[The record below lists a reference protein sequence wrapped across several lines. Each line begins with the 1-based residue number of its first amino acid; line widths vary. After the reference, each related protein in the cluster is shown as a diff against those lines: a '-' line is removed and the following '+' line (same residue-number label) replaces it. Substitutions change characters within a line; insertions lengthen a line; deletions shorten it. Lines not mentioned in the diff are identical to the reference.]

1 MRHSQKGVAPQPCKA
16 HTFPSFFVMSL
27 DAPSQLSID
36 GTPFT
41 VGVVAA
47 RYNERLVGALLS
59 QVTKRLRA
67 AGVKE
72 KKLFVVR
79 VPGSNELPSA
89 AQLLLR
95 KRRCDVVVA
104 LGVIIRGGTL
114 HYELVA
120 QAASD
125 GLLRVSLD
133 ARVPVITGVVVA
145 ENQEQAEERCLG
157 RIDRGA
163 EFAQA
168 ALEMAA
174 LKKDLST

>member
-1 MRHSQKGVAPQPCKA
+1 
-16 HTFPSFFVMSL
+16 MSL
-27 DAPSQLSID
+27 DTPTHLSLD
-36 GTPFT
+36 GSPFT

-47 RYNERLVGALLS
+47 RYNARLVEALLT
-59 QVTKRLRA
+59 QVTGRLRA

-72 KKLFVVR
+72 KRLVVER

-89 AQLLLR
+89 VQLLLR
-95 KRRCDVVVA
+95 RRKCDVVVA
-104 LGVIIRGGTL
+104 LGVIVRGGTL

-120 QAASD
+120 QAATD

-133 ARVPVITGVVVA
+133 AGVPVITGVVVA
-145 ENQEQAEERCLG
+145 ENLAQAEERCLG
-157 RIDRGA
+157 KIDRGA

-174 LKKDLST
+174 LRKRLSS

>member
-1 MRHSQKGVAPQPCKA
+1 
-16 HTFPSFFVMSL
+16 MSL

-47 RYNERLVGALLS
+47 RFNERLVGALLG
-59 QVTKRLRA
+59 QVTAGLRA

-72 KKLFVVR
+72 KKILVER
-79 VPGSNELPSA
+79 VPGSNELPA
-89 AQLLLR
+89 AVQLLLR
-95 KRRCDVVVA
+95 RRRCDVVVA

-120 QAASD
+120 RAASD
-125 GLLRVSLD
+125 GLLRVGLD
-133 ARVPVITGVVVA
+133 AGVPVITGVVVA
-145 ENQEQAEERCLG
+145 ENLAQAEERCVG
-157 RIDRGA
+157 KIDRGA
-163 EFAQA
+163 EFARS

-174 LKKDLST
+174 LKKRFSS

>member
-1 MRHSQKGVAPQPCKA
+1 
-16 HTFPSFFVMSL
+16 MSL

-47 RYNERLVGALLS
+47 RYNARLVEALLS
-59 QVTKRLRA
+59 QVTRKLRD

-72 KKLFVVR
+72 KRLHVAR

-89 AQLLLR
+89 VQLLVR
-95 KRRCDVVVA
+95 RHRCDVVVA

-120 QAASD
+120 QAATD

-157 RIDRGA
+157 KIDRGA
-163 EFAQA
+163 EFARA

-174 LKKDLST
+174 LKKALSS

>member
-1 MRHSQKGVAPQPCKA
+1 
-16 HTFPSFFVMSL
+16 MSL
-27 DAPSQLSID
+27 DAPTHLSID
-36 GTPFT
+36 GSPFT

-47 RYNERLVGALLS
+47 RYNARLVEALLA
-59 QVTKRLRA
+59 QVTGGLRTAGVREKRL
-67 AGVKE
+67 
-72 KKLFVVR
+72 FVER

-89 AQLLLR
+89 VQLLLR
-95 KRRCDVVVA
+95 RRRCDVVVA

-120 QAASD
+120 QAATD

-145 ENQEQAEERCLG
+145 ENLAQAEERCLG
-157 RIDRGA
+157 KIDRGA
-163 EFAQA
+163 EFARA

-174 LKKDLST
+174 LRKRLSS

>member
-1 MRHSQKGVAPQPCKA
+1 
-16 HTFPSFFVMSL
+16 MSL

-47 RYNERLVGALLS
+47 RYNPRLVEALLA
-59 QVTKRLRA
+59 QVTRGLRA

-72 KKLFVVR
+72 KRLHIVR

-95 KRRCDVVVA
+95 RHRCDVVVA

-120 QAASD
+120 QAATD

-145 ENQEQAEERCLG
+145 ENQKQAEERCLG
-157 RIDRGA
+157 EIDRGA
-163 EFAQA
+163 EFARA

-174 LKKDLST
+174 LKKALSS